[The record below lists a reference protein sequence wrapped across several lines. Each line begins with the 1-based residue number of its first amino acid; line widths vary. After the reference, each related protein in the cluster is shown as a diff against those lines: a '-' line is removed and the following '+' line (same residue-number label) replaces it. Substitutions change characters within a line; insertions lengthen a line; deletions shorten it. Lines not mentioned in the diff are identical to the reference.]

1 MKSYLYHTLMSLF
14 RSGSVEPRN
23 GVLEFYCCILPV
35 SVVSHRPICNCCN
48 PSLED
53 VGGSKHNPK
62 RTTESSAYKSNLSL
76 NMFIHERWRKDE
88 VIRTLVTTS
97 SVMQLANISRAVLAN
112 CWDFAGLRIATISFA
127 RHKQTT
133 FYIYIYIC
141 VCRFICVYDIF
152 IYMCVCIFLHTN
164 TCACVSV
171 CICKYII
178 CIWLYMCVYMHA
190 HTQYIL
196 I

>member
-76 NMFIHERWRKDE
+76 NMFIQERWRKDE

-133 FYIYIYIC
+133 FYIYIYTYVCVDAYVCMIYLYTC
-141 VCRFICVYDIF
+141 VCMYISTYRYV
-152 IYMCVCIFLHTN
+152 CVC
-164 TCACVSV
+164 V
-171 CICKYII
+171 C
-178 CIWLYMCVYMHA
+178 MHM
-190 HTQYIL
+190 
-196 I
+196 

>member
-133 FYIYIYIC
+133 FYIYTYVCVDSYVCMIYLYT
-141 VCRFICVYDIF
+141 CVYVYFYIQ
-152 IYMCVCIFLHTN
+152 IRVRVC
-164 TCACVSV
+164 
-171 CICKYII
+171 
-178 CIWLYMCVYMHA
+178 LYAYVN
-190 HTQYIL
+190 I
-196 I
+196 

>member
-1 MKSYLYHTLMSLF
+1 MKSYLYHTLMPLF

-112 CWDFAGLRIATISFA
+112 CWDFAGLRIATISFS

-133 FYIYIYIC
+133 FYIYIYTYVYVDAYVCMIYLYTC
-141 VCRFICVYDIF
+141 VCMYISTYRYV
-152 IYMCVCIFLHTN
+152 CVC
-164 TCACVSV
+164 V
-171 CICKYII
+171 C
-178 CIWLYMCVYMHA
+178 MHM
-190 HTQYIL
+190 
-196 I
+196 